1 MRLMV
6 MQEVLIHQIITLWGN
21 DAIDYWEG
29 TTNASNF
36 WRNNNNRFGT
46 ERAVVYTG
54 NGWITLLG
62 EQARAYNEGRWNE
75 ID

>member
-36 WRNNNNRFGT
+36 WRNNNNRFGP
-46 ERAVVYTG
+46 ERAVVWTG
-54 NGWITLLG
+54 NG
-62 EQARAYNEGRWNE
+62 
-75 ID
+75 